1 MKFMLVCGW
10 PTTYKNNFGI
20 HLPHVL
26 WQVHVRVKGQLAACS
41 GGESLYAELTA
52 SDYRD
57 TCGFT
62 YSPNLTPSVLYIS
75 PTSATNGDTIQ
86 INGTGF
92 SANVTDNFVRF
103 GGIDCNITS
112 SSEELIEC
120 TLGVGVAGDHTLHL
134 HVLSNGVA
142 ETDGI
147 ELQYQVEVYS
157 ISVTEGSDAG
167 GTEIVIM
174 GTGFVPQS
182 PPQSDSS
189 GSISGNIA
197 LALDYANVFTEY
209 SCTSGHSNVV
219 LIGDNE
225 CTISDSTYSTIT
237 CTTPENTGPGTTY
250 DVTVIVLCNDNPA
263 DTSHM
268 DTLPDGYTYNT
279 TLTPVVTSVA
289 PSQGSTTGGET
300 ITISGS
306 GFSDTRDKNH
316 VEVCKWDTALAS
328 FKAPCWGQG

>member
-1 MKFMLVCGW
+1 M
-10 PTTYKNNFGI
+10 
-20 HLPHVL
+20 
-26 WQVHVRVKGQLAACS
+26 
-41 GGESLYAELTA
+41 YAELTA

-120 TLGVGVAGDHTLHL
+120 TLGVGVAGNHTLHL

-147 ELQYQVEVYS
+147 ELQYQIEVYS

-182 PPQSDSS
+182 LPQSDSS
-189 GSISGNIA
+189 GPISGNIA
-197 LALDYANVFTEY
+197 LALDYANMFIED
-209 SCTSGHSNVV
+209 SCSSGHSNVV

-225 CTISDSTYSTIT
+225 CMISDSTYSTIT
-237 CTTPENTGPGTTY
+237 CTTPENTGPGATY
-250 DVTVIVLCNDNPA
+250 DVTVIVLCNDNLT
-263 DTSHM
+263 DTFHM
-268 DTLPDGYTYNT
+268 DTLPGGYTYNT
-279 TLTPVVTSVA
+279 TLTPVVTSVT
-289 PSQGSTTGGET
+289 PSQGSAIGGET
-300 ITISGS
+300 ITIFGS
-306 GFSDTRDKNH
+306 GFSDTMDENH
-316 VEVCKWDTALAS
+316 VEVCVWRAALAS
-328 FKAPCWGQG
+328 FLDHSWECG